1 MKIASIKNLVNQYTL
16 PELQEAEECFYEETR
31 TLNIE
36 IEGEDEGEKLTHVL
50 AAIEIKEDMAQG
62 AQLNEAIRNFS
73 QRVRKSIG

>member
-1 MKIASIKNLVNQYTL
+1 MKIASIKKLVNQYTL
-16 PELQEAEECFYEETR
+16 SELQKAEEYFYQETK

-36 IEGEDEGEKLTHVL
+36 IEGDDEGERLTHVL
-50 AAIEIKEDMAQG
+50 AAIEIKVDMAKG

>member
-1 MKIASIKNLVNQYTL
+1 MKIASIKKLVNQYTL
-16 PELQEAEECFYEETR
+16 SELQKAEECFYEEMK

-62 AQLNEAIRNFS
+62 ARLNEAIRNFS

>member
-16 PELQEAEECFYEETR
+16 PELQEAEECFYEEKK